1 MLGQVPASLLTNW
14 ATFLTKKISKE
25 NHVSFKELQKCQ
37 CCIHIKL
44 RLWQQFTKPR
54 GATGPIINHN
64 HITKWFPSRWGTV
77 CRLPNHV
84 PSPPPSSGCHGRA
97 HQQMCPLPVHHPDTQ
112 MSHHAILTSTFL
124 KHGITRN
131 RNFLWLPAHP
141 YFSSRHNCH
150 DQVQHSKNKRQLRS
164 NPDDRSSR
172 VVPWLPLPSRSLEI
186 FAVQKAQ
193 ASDFEQQL
201 AGKTPSSCSKHL
213 EELSAQIKSTCYVSS
228 GWF

>member
-1 MLGQVPASLLTNW
+1 MCLSRNYKNVNVASISNCVCDNNLQNHGAQRVLSSTTITSQNGFLLDEAQFVGFQIMFHLLRQVQDVTVAR
-14 ATFLTKKISKE
+14 ISKCV
-25 NHVSFKELQKCQ
+25 HYLCIIPIHKC
-37 CCIHIKL
+37 
-44 RLWQQFTKPR
+44 P
-54 GATGPIINHN
+54 
-64 HITKWFPSRWGTV
+64 
-77 CRLPNHV
+77 
-84 PSPPPSSGCHGRA
+84 
-97 HQQMCPLPVHHPDTQ
+97 
-112 MSHHAILTSTFL
+112 TFL

-186 FAVQKAQ
+186 FAAQKAQ